1 MPWTTTFDAAIPPS
15 RAFAFLSKPR
25 NLIAANNKGPI
36 VEQSEGP
43 LAEGSWFVL
52 KFDQLRARVEYTAF
66 EPEKH
71 IAAEVTMSGIGSGGQ
86 ASRFDYVLTPL
97 DGGSR
102 THVAVT
108 ADGSGGCL
116 RWGPLVRYAN
126 AASMKRLR
134 GKMEAS
140 E

>member
-1 MPWTTTFDAAIPPS
+1 MPSTTTFDAAVPPS
-15 RAFAFLSKPR
+15 RAFAFFSNPR
-25 NLIAANNKGPI
+25 NLLVANNKGPI

-52 KFDQLRARVEYTAF
+52 KFDQLRARVEYTAV
-66 EPEKH
+66 EPDRR
-71 IAAEVTMSGIGSGGQ
+71 IAAVVTMSGVGSGGQ
-86 ASRFDYVLTPL
+86 VSRFDYVLTPL

-102 THVAVT
+102 TRVEVT
-108 ADGSGGCL
+108 ADGSGGSL

-134 GKMEAS
+134 EKMEAS

>member
-1 MPWTTTFDAAIPPS
+1 MPSTSTFDADIPPGS
-15 RAFAFLSKPR
+15 AFAFLSNPR
-25 NLIAANNKGPI
+25 NLLVANNKGPVI
-36 VEQSEGP
+36 EQSVGP

-52 KFDQLRARVEYTAF
+52 KFDQLRARVEYTAV
-66 EPEKH
+66 EPERR

-86 ASRFDYVLTPL
+86 VSRFDYVLTPL

-102 THVAVT
+102 TRVEVT

-116 RWGPLVRYAN
+116 RWGPLVRYAHS
-126 AASMKRLR
+126 ASMKRLCE
-134 GKMEAS
+134 KMEAS